1 MKKLVSM
8 VLVALLIIASTLSVG
23 ADTTRQPQLFED
35 KFVEQHMTGHDGF
48 VDDYMYN
55 EFYYH
60 YDENGQV
67 DWVLV
72 SAMSMMV
79 QEWFIN
85 QVICDRVLML
95 NNEHIPFRFGY
106 AVYDVKNDCFVELSD
121 GMLDYYDGLREYWT
135 NKKVGRLIGDADR
148 DGELSVLDATYIQRA
163 LAKLCDFGDADII
176 TGYDYSGMIKYISDF
191 DRDGD
196 RSVLDAT
203 AIQRRLALLD
213 SESQT
218 GINKLVINATGEEFN
233 YTIAREMPATATAIE
248 FESKA
253 NYQEFGRIT
262 HKMIINGT
270 VEDFQAIIKSNEQFD
285 KVFNEEATRYD
296 DEFFDSK
303 WLVVSLSRCHCH
315 EAVAP
320 ISDLAIDGNTLY
332 LRSNPYVPE
341 PDMPSSPTTPLYMSI
356 VAVDKDKLVNI
367 TDIVRVK

>member
-23 ADTTRQPQLFED
+23 ADTTLQPQLFED
-35 KFVEQHMTGHDGF
+35 KFVEQHMTNYDGF

-60 YDENGQV
+60 YDESGQV
-67 DWVLV
+67 DWALV

-85 QVICDRVLML
+85 QVICDRVLMS

-106 AVYDVKNDCFVELSD
+106 AVYDVKNDCFVELSE

-135 NKKVGRLIGDADR
+135 DKKVGRLIGDADR

-163 LAKLCDFGDADII
+163 LAKLCDFGKEDII
-176 TGYDYSGMIKYISDF
+176 TGYDYSGMIVYISDF

-203 AIQRRLALLD
+203 AIQRKLAELD
-213 SESQT
+213 DSNTSTDIIKKENPYYYN
-218 GINKLVINATGEEFN
+218 IFP
-233 YTIAREMPATATAIE
+233 EMPEDVTAIE
-248 FESKA
+248 FDYIYTYMDFKNYPSSYFESIDK
-253 NYQEFGRIT
+253 NDIY
-262 HKMIINGT
+262 
-270 VEDFQAIIKSNEQFD
+270 AIATSKEQYD
-285 KVFNEEATRYD
+285 KFMNIYN
-296 DEFFDSK
+296 DEFDEEFFETKS
-303 WLVVSLSRCHCH
+303 VVIAIRRTSNLGVS
-315 EAVAP
+315 AP
-320 ISDLAIDGNTLY
+320 IADLSIKENILY
-332 LRSNPYVPE
+332 FRANESYPE
-341 PDMPSSPTTPLYMSI
+341 PPEVVQPVGAFFTSI
-356 VAVDKDKLVNI
+356 VPVDKSVLADV

>member
-1 MKKLVSM
+1 MKKLVSIM
-8 VLVALLIIASTLSVG
+8 LVMILILSSIISAG
-23 ADTTRQPQLFED
+23 AYDPYPQQLFED

-67 DWVLV
+67 DWALV

-213 SESQT
+213 D
-218 GINKLVINATGEEFN
+218 NALSTDIVKKENPYYYDIFP
-233 YTIAREMPATATAIE
+233 EMPEDVTAIE
-248 FESKA
+248 FDYVYTYTDFKDYPSSYFEGRFENDIYAIATSKA
-253 NYQEFGRIT
+253 QY
-262 HKMIINGT
+262 
-270 VEDFQAIIKSNEQFD
+270 D
-285 KVFNEEATRYD
+285 KFMNIYN
-296 DEFFDSK
+296 DEFDEELFETKS
-303 WLVVSLSRCHCH
+303 VVIAIRHIGNLGTM
-315 EAVAP
+315 AP
-320 ISDLAIDGNTLY
+320 ITDLSIKDNILY
-332 LRSNPYVPE
+332 FRANVSYPE
-341 PDMPSSPTTPLYMSI
+341 PPEVVQPVGAFFVSI
-356 VAVDKDKLVNI
+356 VPLDKSVLAGV